1 MSSFRRLLLPVLALL
16 ILVPAT
22 ARAAGV
28 EVSGTPFPSD
38 IYTVADSSQLTGIR
52 VSLPKPDCATRPSD
66 CADIDVLN
74 TLDGF
79 NAQPRI
85 SIAFTGPIDPASVSS
100 ATVYLVS
107 LPCSVC
113 GPAGKVI
120 GINQAVW
127 EPAANTLH
135 VESEQFL
142 EQHSRYLLVIT
153 RGVRDA
159 SGQPIGTSTFRR
171 ELNFGQTKDA
181 ALKAYRKEIVD
192 ALDGL
197 GIDADTVAGASIFTT
212 QSVTAV
218 LEKIRTQIQ
227 AATPAAATMR
237 GTFPR
242 ETVTR
247 IIWHRQVRTAP
258 TATQPMFADSDV
270 PIFLLAPGAV
280 GAIAFGEFR
289 SPDYETAAKFI
300 PPVGTR
306 TGTPAVQSTST
317 LQFTL
322 ILPAT
327 PAPPG
332 GYPVA
337 IFGHGFTD
345 SKQGAPIAVAS
356 TFAANGLA
364 MIAINVVGHGGGA
377 LGTLTVQRLAQPSVT
392 VPDGGRGI
400 DQDGNGSID
409 STEGVDAVP
418 PRGIISNRDGLRQT
432 VVDLM
437 QLVRLIQT
445 GGVAG
450 LSRTRIYYA
459 GQSFGGIY
467 GTILLGVEPDIRAGV
482 PNVPGGPII
491 EIARLSPAFR
501 GLVGLALASR
511 TPSLLN
517 AGPLA
522 PPSWGFNENMPLRNE
537 PIRIDTVA
545 GASAIQTV
553 IDNTEWVSQAG
564 NPVAYAPYIRRS
576 PLTGDGTPVIFQFA
590 RGDRTV
596 PNPTTTAI
604 IRAGDLKD
612 RTSYMRNDLNAGFTT
627 ANPHTF
633 LTFGVGP
640 TAALGA
646 QAQMAVFLASD
657 GVVTI
662 DPDLAGP
669 LFEVPINGDLPETL
683 NF

>member
-1 MSSFRRLLLPVLALL
+1 MPSFRRLLPLVLALL
-16 ILVPAT
+16 IVVPA
-22 ARAAGV
+22 AAGAASV

-38 IYTVADSSQLTGIR
+38 IFTVEDPSHLTGIR
-52 VSLPKPDCATRPSD
+52 LNLPKRDCATRPSA
-66 CADIDVLN
+66 CADVDVLN

-107 LPCSVC
+107 LGCSVC

-120 GINQAVW
+120 GINQAIW
-127 EPAANTLH
+127 EPAANALH
-135 VESEQFL
+135 VESDQFL
-142 EQHSRYLLVIT
+142 DQHSRYLLVVT

-159 SGQPIGTSTFRR
+159 SGQPIGSSTFRR
-171 ELNFGQTKDA
+171 ELNFGQTKDP
-181 ALKAYRKEIVD
+181 ALKAYRKALID
-192 ALDGL
+192 ALDGS
-197 GIDADTVAGASIFTT
+197 GIDPDTVAGASIFTT

-218 LEKIRTQIQ
+218 LEKIRAQIK
-227 AATPAAATMR
+227 AATPAPAVML

-242 ETVTR
+242 ATVTG
-247 IIWHRQVRTAP
+247 IDWHRQVSTALP
-258 TATQPMFADSDV
+258 PFPSSPV
-270 PIFLLAPGAV
+270 PIFLLDPLAV
-280 GAIAFGEFR
+280 GAIAFGQFQ
-289 SPDYETAAKFI
+289 SPDYENGAKFI
-300 PPVGTR
+300 PPIGTR
-306 TGTPAVQSTST
+306 TGVPAVQSTNT

-322 ILPAT
+322 ILPST

-332 GYPVA
+332 GYPVV

-345 SKQGAPIAVAS
+345 SKQGAPIAVAN

-364 MIAINVVGHGGGA
+364 TIAINVVGHGGGA
-377 LGTLTVQRLAQPSVT
+377 LGTLTVNRTPPLQPLD

-400 DQDGNGSID
+400 DQDGNGTID
-409 STEGVDAVP
+409 STEGVNAVAP
-418 PRGIISNRDGLRQT
+418 LIGNRDGLRQT

-445 GGVAG
+445 GGVPG
-450 LSRTRIYYA
+450 LSPSRIYYA

-482 PNVPGGPII
+482 PNVAGGPII
-491 EIARLSPAFR
+491 EIARLSPSFR
-501 GLVGLALASR
+501 VLVGLSLGAR

-517 AGPLA
+517 APPFA
-522 PPSWGFNENMPLRNE
+522 PPSWGFNENIPLRDE
-537 PIRIDTVA
+537 PIRIDTVT
-545 GASAIQTV
+545 GASTIQAV
-553 IDNTEWVSQAG
+553 IDNTEWASQSG
-564 NPVAYAPYIRRS
+564 NPVAYAAYIRRS

-590 RGDRTV
+590 KGDRTV
-596 PNPTTTAI
+596 PNPTATAL

-612 RTSYMRNDLNAGFTT
+612 RTSYMRNDLNVGFTID
-627 ANPHTF
+627 NPHTF
-633 LTFGVGP
+633 LTFGVGL

-657 GVVTI
+657 GAVTI
-662 DPDLAGP
+662 DPDLSGS
-669 LFEVPINGDLPETL
+669 LFEVPISGDLPETL

>member
-1 MSSFRRLLLPVLALL
+1 
-16 ILVPAT
+16 
-22 ARAAGV
+22 
-28 EVSGTPFPSD
+28 
-38 IYTVADSSQLTGIR
+38 
-52 VSLPKPDCATRPSD
+52 LPKPDCAARPSD

-85 SIAFTGPIDPASVSS
+85 SVAFSGPIDPASVSS
-100 ATVYLVS
+100 SSIFLVS
-107 LPCSVC
+107 LGCSIC

-120 GINQAVW
+120 GINQSVW

-135 VESEQFL
+135 VESDAFL
-142 EQHSRYLLVIT
+142 EQHSRYLLVVT
-153 RGVRDA
+153 RSVRGAD
-159 SGQPIGTSTFRR
+159 GTPIGKTTFPHD
-171 ELNFGQTKDA
+171 LNFGQTNDSV
-181 ALKAYRKEIVD
+181 LKAYRKELLD

-197 GIDADTVAGASIFTT
+197 GIEVDTVAAASIFTT

-218 LEKIRTQIQ
+218 LEKIRAQIK
-227 AATPAAATMR
+227 AATPPAVAIH

-242 ETVTR
+242 ATITGISWR
-247 IIWHRQVRTAP
+247 RQTGTAP
-258 TATQPMFADSDV
+258 TFATSAV
-270 PIFLLAPGAV
+270 PIFLLDPVAV
-280 GAIAFGEFR
+280 GAIAFGQFQ
-289 SPDYETAAKFI
+289 SPDYENGAKFI

-306 TGTPAVQSTST
+306 TGVPAVQSTST

-322 ILPAT
+322 ILPAVA
-327 PAPPG
+327 APPG
-332 GYPVA
+332 GYPVVL
-337 IFGHGFTD
+337 FGHGFTD
-345 SKQGAPIAVAS
+345 SKQGAPIAVAG
-356 TFAANGLA
+356 TLAANGLA
-364 MIAINVVGHGGGA
+364 TIAINVVGHGGGL
-377 LGTLTVQRLAQPSVT
+377 LGTLTVNRLAQPAVT

-400 DQDGNGSID
+400 DQDGNGTID
-409 STEGVDAVP
+409 STEGSSAVAP
-418 PRGIISNRDGLRQT
+418 LIGNRDGLRQT

-437 QLVRLIQT
+437 QLVRVIQT
-445 GGVAG
+445 GGIPG

-491 EIARLSPAFR
+491 EIARLSPSFR
-501 GLVGLALASR
+501 GLVGLSLAIR

-517 AGPLA
+517 AGPLVA
-522 PPSWGFNENMPLRNE
+522 PTWGFNENMPLRDE

-553 IDNTEWVSQAG
+553 IDDTEWVSQAG

-576 PLTGDGTPVIFQFA
+576 PLTGDGTPVLVQFA
-590 RGDRTV
+590 KGDRTV
-596 PNPTTTAI
+596 PNPTATAI

-612 RTSYMRNDLNAGFTT
+612 RTSYMRNDLNVGFTT
-627 ANPHTF
+627 SNPHTF

-646 QAQMAVFLASD
+646 QAQMATFLASD
-657 GVVTI
+657 GAVTI

-669 LFEVPINGDLPETL
+669 LFEVPIAGPLPETL